1 MSSPRILSSATRTGV
16 YGTLVAL
23 FAIHDPQTLQM
34 LDAALLGCVLADFGT
49 WLIVSLLALP
59 EELWHG
65 AYDAVINT
73 LFGIF
78 FFRTVQ
84 PAAVFEGEAI
94 AVGFIACLATL
105 IVKVIYYAGD
115 YLRETE
121 EDGL

>member
-1 MSSPRILSSATRTGV
+1 MFSPRILGSATRTGV

-23 FAIHDPQTLQM
+23 FAIRNPQTLQM

-65 AYDAVINT
+65 AYDAVLNT
-73 LFGIF
+73 LVGIF
-78 FFRTVQ
+78 FFRTIQ
-84 PAAVFEGEAI
+84 PTTLFEGEAI
-94 AVGFIACLATL
+94 AIGFVACLATL

-115 YLRETE
+115 YLREME